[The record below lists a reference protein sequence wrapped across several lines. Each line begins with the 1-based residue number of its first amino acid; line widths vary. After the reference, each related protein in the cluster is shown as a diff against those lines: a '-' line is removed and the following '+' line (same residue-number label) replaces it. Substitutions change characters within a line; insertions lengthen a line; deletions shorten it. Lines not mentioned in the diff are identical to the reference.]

1 MRQMTDKNNVFKYE
15 WNGTNLINPKL
26 ILEISLPASLQ
37 HVGGEM
43 VVGPDGYLY
52 LAVGDYENPT
62 GILQNIKN
70 GTSPNDTGV
79 IYRINPEN
87 GSGMIDNPFYSTDK
101 ITLEKYYGYGI
112 RNVYGLAFDPLTGNL
127 WSAENGPEDYDEIN
141 LIKPGFNGGWQSIK
155 GPLSKNNHTLKDLV
169 SLPGSYYGD
178 PVFSWNDTI
187 GVTGIEFMKSSALG
201 DKYLNNLFVGE
212 FTKGNLNFFKL
223 NETRTGFEFDRNQSE
238 LADSMADN
246 NDEAS
251 KVIFG
256 NGPVK

>member
-1 MRQMTDKNNVFKYE
+1 
-15 WNGTNLINPKL
+15 
-26 ILEISLPASLQ
+26 
-37 HVGGEM
+37 M
-43 VVGPDGYLY
+43 VVGPDDYLY

-70 GTSPNDTGV
+70 GTPPNDTGV
-79 IYRINPEN
+79 IFRINSEN
-87 GSGMIDNPFYSTDK
+87 GSGILDNPFYSNDK
-101 ITLEKYYGYGI
+101 INLEKYYGYGI
-112 RNVYGLAFDPLTGNL
+112 RNVYGLTFDPLTGNL

-141 LIKPGFNGGWQSIK
+141 LVKPGFNGGWELIK
-155 GPLSKNNHTLKDLV
+155 GPLSKNNYTLKDLV

-178 PVFSWNDTI
+178 PVFSWKDTI

-201 DKYLNNLFVGE
+201 EKYLNNLFVGE

-238 LADSMADN
+238 LADSIADN
-246 NDEAS
+246 KDEAS

-256 NGPVK
+256 SGFGRITDIKTGPDGFLYIVDLGYGEIHGDSKLHRILRIVPK